1 MPEGEK
7 KAQTVIPDAPPDEM
21 PMPAMDFGSLAP
33 MIILMGWSHLDI
45 DCGPGTVG
53 LMYVRYAFAFVCTAV
68 ATIMLYLYT
77 AVSSSKDET
86 KVTVTTPPDMS
97 NPEPR
102 EEEITYA
109 EHDFREFKKLAPQQ
123 IITILI
129 MTVMH
134 WKYDFVRP
142 IVMQSV
148 MLPITILK
156 MPLVKVYLLGKKA
169 EGDLKRPWKPPP
181 SPFAGLMGQ
190 TDQVAPAAD
199 ADAVEVKPLT
209 EKKDE

>member
-1 MPEGEK
+1 
-7 KAQTVIPDAPPDEM
+7 
-21 PMPAMDFGSLAP
+21 
-33 MIILMGWSHLDI
+33 
-45 DCGPGTVG
+45 
-53 LMYVRYAFAFVCTAV
+53 
-68 ATIMLYLYT
+68 MLYLYT

-156 MPLVKVYLLGKKA
+156 MPLVKVRVRPRTKALG
-169 EGDLKRPWKPPP
+169 PP
-181 SPFAGLMGQ
+181 FFCFCFCFCFL
-190 TDQVAPAAD
+190 V
-199 ADAVEVKPLT
+199 LW
-209 EKKDE
+209 EKNIVRVRGKHRMIE